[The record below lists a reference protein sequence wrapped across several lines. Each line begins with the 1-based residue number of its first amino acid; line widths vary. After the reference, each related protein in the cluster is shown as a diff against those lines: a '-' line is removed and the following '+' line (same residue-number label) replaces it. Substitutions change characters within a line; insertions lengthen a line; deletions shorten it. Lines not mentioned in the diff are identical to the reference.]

1 MDAVTSF
8 ACAAATFSAWYFL
21 ARALQDAYDEY
32 DTRRYWKRV
41 SEELYAEYEREFAE
55 KFPNTVVS
63 VRLTPDACWDMPSGE
78 RVPVL
83 RRP

>member
-1 MDAVTSF
+1 MDAVASF
-8 ACAAATFSAWYFL
+8 ACAAATFSAWYYL
-21 ARALQDAYDEY
+21 ARALQDAYDKY

-41 SEELYAEYEREFAE
+41 SEELDAEYEREFAK
-55 KFPNTVVS
+55 KFPKTLVS
-63 VRLTPDACWDMPSGE
+63 VGLTHDACWVMPSGE